1 MADDPDAYVPSVDYD
16 AIGPPDASYV
26 PPGAP
31 SVDAVKPPP
40 APGILSR
47 AWQTLSNIPAEV
59 WADVTR
65 PSGDATMAPEL
76 KGTPI
81 QPGPLM
87 GGIAHGVREAIDWG
101 AEKLARGGE
110 AVLGPETAAALP
122 GAKSAEQ
129 IRADMEQ
136 RRKDYEANPDN
147 QADSTTAKVGHAIGA
162 GLVLSGPIGVAGR
175 AVGGVGRVGAALA
188 DRLGIPVLPNLIGRG
203 LEYAGGGATAAPGAG
218 LPGRLATRGASLATQ
233 GAGVGGA
240 SAAIQADPDKPFWP
254 QVAQGAGEGAIAAP
268 VVGAGLAAVTAPV
281 RAGLGLLPG
290 MVREDVA
297 PLAERFITQH
307 GIQLDPTQITQ
318 NPTYK
323 IMADQG
329 GKLPFSGAADR
340 IAQARLQWQ
349 GAAAREMGEQ
359 TDHGVTHAVMDNA
372 QTRIRAGMD
381 RITNGA
387 VIQRGT
393 LNQDLTNIALDMP
406 RFGVTQA
413 QRTQIG
419 AQFQNVLD
427 AFAQGNGQSITGR
440 AYQNLTQRGGPLD
453 SAIGSNDPTVSAFAL
468 RIRNALDDA
477 LANSVSPAER
487 QALGTLRY
495 QYRVMKTL
503 EPLVAQKGA
512 TGDIEPNG
520 FLSRVREQS
529 KRFDPSTGGIAYTGG
544 GTLGDLAYGGQM
556 FFGHQPDSGSAAR
569 AAVGALVGFGG
580 HNVMH
585 DPWGAA
591 QNVAGVGGMLI
602 LNRGLQ
608 RLIRSPGVGANM
620 IENTVRPPGPWAPR
634 LAPSVVPGLLDY
646 DNSSQR

>member
-1 MADDPDAYVPSVDYD
+1 MADDPDAYVPTVDYD
-16 AIGPPDASYV
+16 AIGPPDAAYV

-31 SVDAVKPPP
+31 SVDVPKVLPQ
-40 APGILSR
+40 PGILNR
-47 AWQTLSNIPAEV
+47 AWQTLSNIPPEV
-59 WADVTR
+59 WASVTR
-65 PSGDATMAPEL
+65 PSDDATPPAL
-76 KGTPI
+76 KEAPI
-81 QPGPLM
+81 QPGPLLS
-87 GGIAHGVREAIDWG
+87 GIAHGAREAIDWG

-110 AVLGPETAAALP
+110 AVLGPETAASLP
-122 GAKSAEQ
+122 GARSAEQ
-129 IRADMEQ
+129 IRADMDQ
-136 RRKDYEANPDN
+136 RRKDYAANPDN
-147 QADSTTAKVGHAIGA
+147 QADSTTAKVGHAIGT
-162 GLVLSGPIGVAGR
+162 GLVLSGPIGGAGR
-175 AVGGVGRVGAALA
+175 LIGGAGRVTAALA

-203 LEYAGGGATAAPGAG
+203 LEYAGGGATAAPGASR
-218 LPGRLATRGASLATQ
+218 PVQLATRAASLSSQ
-233 GAGVGGA
+233 GAGIGGA
-240 SAAIQADPDKPFWP
+240 TAAIESDPAKDFWA
-254 QVAQGAGEGAIAAP
+254 QVGQGAGEGAIAAP
-268 VVGAGLAAVTAPV
+268 VVGAAAHVATAPI
-281 RAGLGLLPG
+281 RAGLGLVPG

-297 PLAERFITQH
+297 PLADRFINQH

-318 NPTYK
+318 NPTYR

-329 GKLPFSGAADR
+329 GKLPLSGAGER

-349 GAAAREMGEQ
+349 AAAAREMGEQ
-359 TDHGVTHAVMDNA
+359 TDNGVTHAVMDNA
-372 QTRIRAGMD
+372 QNRIRAGMD
-381 RITNGA
+381 QITNGA

-406 RFGVTQA
+406 RFGVTA
-413 QRTQIG
+413 PQRTQIG

-453 SAIGSNDPTVSAFAL
+453 TAIGSTDPTVSAFAL
-468 RIRNALDDA
+468 RIRNALDNA
-477 LANSVSPAER
+477 LANSVSPADR

-520 FLSRVREQS
+520 FLQRVREQS
-529 KRFDPSTGGIAYTGG
+529 KRFDPSTGGIAYSGG

-556 FFGHQPDSGSAAR
+556 FFGHQPDSGTMARSAVA
-569 AAVGALVGFGG
+569 ALVGYGG

-591 QNVAGVGGMLI
+591 QNVAGLGGMLI

-620 IENTVRPPGPWAPR
+620 IENTVRPPGPWVQR
-634 LAPSVVPGLLDY
+634 LQPAAVPGLLDY
-646 DNSSQR
+646 EDPPR